1 MTNWPNQPTQE
12 GGESPR
18 PLISKY
24 SVPGYIHFQLD
35 ITDLEYGPDADARRD
50 PSIVEAIHAK
60 IASEGLRWPVIV
72 KKGDRTPYSCY
83 IGNNRVAY
91 AVAHGYNSI
100 TAIEVATSVDK
111 LHIMQYCKRIDEH
124 GFDSE

>member
-1 MTNWPNQPTQE
+1 MRKGAKAPTLTSQ
-12 GGESPR
+12 
-18 PLISKY
+18 Y
-24 SVPGYIHFQLD
+24 SVPGYTHFQLD
-35 ITDLEYGPDADARRD
+35 ITDLEHGPDADARRD
-50 PSIVEAIHAK
+50 PSIVEAIHAD

-100 TAIEVATSVDK
+100 TAIVVDQSVDK